1 MRRFFNGWCIAA
13 ATAAWLCPLRAE
25 TTHVVQDMSRAP
37 VIGGERVQPK
47 AWTLEAAL
55 SEALRNSP
63 DARIAQERLAASK
76 AVVELAD
83 SAVYPKLSAGAGYMQ
98 TDNPMQSFGNILNE
112 RSYSPSI
119 DFNDPGQTDAFNTG
133 LYLKYDLYT
142 GGATSARREG
152 ARSMDV
158 SSQYDRDA
166 VYSALSEEVARAY
179 FSIVQSR
186 EMEASVLK
194 SQEALQ
200 ESLRVARE
208 LEAAGKLLKSERLNV
223 EVQFLNTEEALLA
236 IRHQQEISQRRF
248 AALLGMERFE
258 KIEIA
263 PQDPALAALKA
274 PAGVDPVARP
284 EYSALE
290 KKAEAAGHAVH
301 AAAAGQLPT
310 VSLLGGYEYVR
321 GWRLDGWGDSW
332 TGAVVVQIPL
342 FDGFATRARVREA
355 TAKVNEYN
363 QQLRK
368 LELDLRV
375 ELEKARLTYELT
387 CKQYDLS
394 ERQLEQAQ
402 ESARLIRERF
412 AVGGTLSTELLNA
425 ESRLLAA
432 RIKHDLARNSK
443 MLTCLQWRRALGLSL
458 LPNS

>member
-1 MRRFFNGWCIAA
+1 MSLWPLHAA
-13 ATAAWLCPLRAE
+13 S
-25 TTHVVQDMSRAP
+25 THVVQDMRGVP
-37 VIGGERVQPK
+37 VIGGARAQPK

-142 GGATSARREG
+142 GGATSARRAG
-152 ARSMDV
+152 ARSMDE

-186 EMEASVLK
+186 EMEASILK
-194 SQEALQ
+194 TQGALQ
-200 ESLRVARE
+200 ESLRVAQE
-208 LEAAGKLLKSERLNV
+208 LENAGKLLKSERLNV
-223 EVQFLNTEEALLA
+223 EVQLLGTEEALLA
-236 IRHQQEISQRRF
+236 IRHQYAISQRRF
-248 AALLGMERFE
+248 AALLGMETFE
-258 KIEIA
+258 KIDIA

-274 PAGVDPVARP
+274 PDGTDAVARP
-284 EYSALE
+284 EYSAME
-290 KKAEAAGHAVH
+290 KKVDAAAHALHV
-301 AAAAGQLPT
+301 AAAGQLPT

-355 TAKVNEYN
+355 TAKVNEYT

-368 LELDLRV
+368 IELDLRV
-375 ELEKARLTYELT
+375 ELERARLNYELA

-394 ERQLEQAQ
+394 MRQMEQAQ

-425 ESRLLAA
+425 ESRLLES
-432 RIKHDLARNSK
+432 RIKNDLARNSK

-458 LPNS
+458 LPNT